1 MAKDSTKKFG
11 KLIRE
16 LRIKNGF
23 GQREL
28 ANKIGIAASYLNDIE
43 KEKRTAPK
51 QNVIKKLSILLKV
64 DINHLNDL
72 AGISKGSV
80 APDIGEFMGNNPGV
94 VSLIRSIK
102 DNNLNEEQIND
113 IENSLNKK
121 NSKALIIAAGLG
133 SRLKKHTENLP
144 KCMLDF
150 GGKTLLQRQLDSY
163 KKCGVKDISLI
174 RGYKKEKINYK
185 GIKYFENKDYKE
197 NNILNSIFYAEKVI
211 NGNII
216 ISYSDILFDQ
226 SVVQRTLESNH
237 DISVVVD
244 IDWRGYYVG
253 RKDHPI
259 SEAENVIFNSN
270 NEVEKIGKINTG
282 KEEVH
287 GEFIGMIKLS
297 NRGTEI
303 FKEHF
308 HRLKKIYWNKS
319 FQRAKIFQKAYLT
332 DFIQELVD
340 IGIKVHC
347 VIIESGWKEIDT
359 VEDYKKALVGF
370 NKKFTKS

>member
-1 MAKDSTKKFG
+1 MGKIKSFG
-11 KLIRE
+11 SLIRE
-16 LRIKNGF
+16 QRIKNGF

-28 ANKIGIAASYLNDIE
+28 ATKIGVAASYLNDIE
-43 KEKRTAPK
+43 KEKRSAPK
-51 QNVIKKLSILLKV
+51 QIVIKKLSKLLK
-64 DINHLNDL
+64 INIDTLNDL
-72 AGISKGSV
+72 AGISKGNV
-80 APDIGEFMGNNPGV
+80 APDIGEYIENNPGI

-102 DNNLNEEQIND
+102 ENNLNDEQIEK
-113 IENSLNKK
+113 IENSLNK
-121 NSKALIIAAGLG
+121 NNNKALIIAAGLG

-163 KKCGVKDISLI
+163 KKCGIKDISLI

-185 GIKYFENKDYKE
+185 GIKYFENTDYKN

-211 NGNII
+211 SGNII
-216 ISYSDILFDQ
+216 ISYSDILFNS
-226 SVVQRTLESNH
+226 SVVERTLDSDH

-253 RKDHPI
+253 RKEHPI

-308 HRLKKIYWNKS
+308 HRLKKIYWNKP

-359 VEDYKKALVGF
+359 VEDYKKALVAF
-370 NKKFTKS
+370 NKKFPKS